1 MAAKAFTHSEWK
13 KIRERLEADPGRYGL
28 PERVYGSVLLGSFN
42 IRKLGSDTRRNND
55 TWKFL
60 ADVCRRFDL
69 LAVQEIM
76 DDLSGLRK
84 LQGLMGPEFGMIVSD
99 KTGAFPGEP
108 GVGERLGYVFNRSI
122 VRRTE
127 IATDISYDR
136 SKVLNTLGRYNDEI
150 HEAMA
155 PYAKKLD
162 DYLRK
167 LDEYNAG
174 NRRTKPKRPKFKVKM
189 PTFITFIR
197 TPFCVSF
204 EDETFDQIGLFCRD
218 QRMPTYLDNETMGQ
232 DPHGPDYGV
241 FDFANL
247 FSDALNNQ
255 SLDRLSPDK
264 KGEFLARFEHKVSDH
279 MTLWLRLPLP

>member
-1 MAAKAFTHSEWK
+1 MAAKAFTHGEWK
-13 KIRERLEADPGRYGL
+13 KIWETLEAHPAWYGL

-42 IRKLGSDTRRNND
+42 IRKLGSATRRNND
-55 TWKFL
+55 TWEFL

-76 DDLSGLRK
+76 DDLGGLRK

-108 GVGERLGYVFNRSI
+108 GFGERLGYIFNRSI

-162 DYLRK
+162 NYLAR
-167 LDEYNAG
+167 LEEYKAG
-174 NRRTKPKRPKFKVKM
+174 NRRTRPKRPKFKAKM
-189 PTFITFIR
+189 PTFLTFIR

-204 EDETFDQIGLFCRD
+204 ESPHAKGAESLLFLFCSEGA
-218 QRMPTYLDNETMGQ
+218 QNKKNQLCGA
-232 DPHGPDYGV
+232 YGLV
-241 FDFANL
+241 KLLLLNRLQACWRREGFFRCRPLTGNGNDF
-247 FSDALNNQ
+247 
-255 SLDRLSPDK
+255 
-264 KGEFLARFEHKVSDH
+264 
-279 MTLWLRLPLP
+279 PLCVLCAERA